1 MIEPPGHNAL
11 SDSDYETIASAVE
24 ETVRG
29 RWFLAEYARRTRQAD
44 TKLVLDA
51 IARLEHALA
60 EKAGGADLERM
71 RADLVDMAEA
81 ITRTKTEIAAIK
93 PEGGDPSQIVRAT
106 DELDAI
112 VAVTERATSDILN
125 SAEQIQEI
133 AWTLRERGTDPNA
146 CDRIDALTTETYT
159 ACSFQDITGQRTRK
173 VIDALHFLE
182 RRLEAMIA
190 IWREPGAAPAAPA
203 PSASRIH
210 RGRAPGRTRTSQ
222 AEPRPTRRIRNIAA
236 PSVTAGAEVADG
248 LRRHRFAL
256 AEREVGAVF
265 VNQLPIASAN
275 SLGSTLPPESTT
287 ATVLPFTST
296 RPASSTA
303 SPIAPLG
310 STTSLSSR

>member
-1 MIEPPGHNAL
+1 M
-11 SDSDYETIASAVE
+11 
-24 ETVRG
+24 RG
-29 RWFLAEYARRTRQAD
+29 RWFLAEFARRTRQAD

-71 RADLVDMAEA
+71 RADLLDMADA

-190 IWREPGAAPAAPA
+190 IWRDPGAAPAAPT

-210 RGRAPGRTRTSQ
+210 RR
-222 AEPRPTRRIRNIAA
+222 PRPRSHRHKPSRASTNATYSEHRSAKHHRPRRKSR
-236 PSVTAGAEVADG
+236 T
-248 LRRHRFAL
+248 
-256 AEREVGAVF
+256 
-265 VNQLPIASAN
+265 ASAD
-275 SLGSTLPPESTT
+275 
-287 ATVLPFTST
+287 
-296 RPASSTA
+296 
-303 SPIAPLG
+303 ID
-310 STTSLSSR
+310 SLSANEKLALFS

>member
-1 MIEPPGHNAL
+1 MIQPPDHNAL
-11 SDSDYETIASAVE
+11 SDSDYETIAGAVE

-29 RWFLAEYARRTRQAD
+29 RWFLAEFARRTRQAD

-51 IARLEHALA
+51 IARLSARRG
-60 EKAGGADLERM
+60 GGADLERM

-81 ITRTKTEIAAIK
+81 IVRTKTEIAAIK
-93 PEGGDPSQIVRAT
+93 PEGSDPSQIVRAT

-146 CDRIDALTTETYT
+146 CDRIDALTTQTYT

-203 PSASRIH
+203 VTPAQAKPSLDQRDVFGTSQRQAPLPAPKSRAASADIDSLSPSEKLALFSSTRH
-210 RGRAPGRTRTSQ
+210 PEVRGAAPASKDGVRKWQSSFEGRLRRTS
-222 AEPRPTRRIRNIAA
+222 
-236 PSVTAGAEVADG
+236 G
-248 LRRHRFAL
+248 
-256 AEREVGAVF
+256 
-265 VNQLPIASAN
+265 
-275 SLGSTLPPESTT
+275 
-287 ATVLPFTST
+287 
-296 RPASSTA
+296 
-303 SPIAPLG
+303 
-310 STTSLSSR
+310 

>member
-1 MIEPPGHNAL
+1 MVQPPDRNAL
-11 SDSDYETIASAVE
+11 SDSDYETIAGAVE

-29 RWFLAEYARRTRQAD
+29 RWFLAEFARRTRQAD

-60 EKAGGADLERM
+60 EKAGGAGLERM
-71 RADLVDMAEA
+71 RADLIDMADA
-81 ITRTKTEIAAIK
+81 IARTKTEIAAIR

-112 VAVTERATSDILN
+112 VAVTEKATSDILN

-146 CDRIDALTTETYT
+146 CDRIDALTTQTYT

-203 PSASRIH
+203 VTPAQAKPSLDQRDVF
-210 RGRAPGRTRTSQ
+210 GTSQ
-222 AEPRPTRRIRNIAA
+222 R
-236 PSVTAGAEVADG
+236 
-248 LRRHRFAL
+248 
-256 AEREVGAVF
+256 
-265 VNQLPIASAN
+265 Q
-275 SLGSTLPPESTT
+275 
-287 ATVLPFTST
+287 
-296 RPASSTA
+296 
-303 SPIAPLG
+303 APLPAPK
-310 STTSLSSR
+310 SRATSADNDSLSPSEKLALFS

>member
-1 MIEPPGHNAL
+1 M
-11 SDSDYETIASAVE
+11 
-24 ETVRG
+24 RG
-29 RWFLAEYARRTRQAD
+29 RWFLAEHARRMRQAD

-71 RADLVDMAEA
+71 RADLIDMADA
-81 ITRTKTEIAAIK
+81 IVRTKTEIAAIR
-93 PEGGDPSQIVRAT
+93 PEGSDPSHIVRAT

-173 VIDALHFLE
+173 VIDALQFLE

-203 PSASRIH
+203 RAQQPPDERDVFGTREHQTPSPAPKSR
-210 RGRAPGRTRTSQ
+210 T
-222 AEPRPTRRIRNIAA
+222 
-236 PSVTAGAEVADG
+236 
-248 LRRHRFAL
+248 
-256 AEREVGAVF
+256 
-265 VNQLPIASAN
+265 ASA
-275 SLGSTLPPESTT
+275 G
-287 ATVLPFTST
+287 
-296 RPASSTA
+296 
-303 SPIAPLG
+303 ID
-310 STTSLSSR
+310 SLSPSEKMALFS